1 MKGIKNIGLVVFLAM
16 LTLFTLSLFLTQFA
30 INAPAISQ
38 LRETL
43 PPKAYLSQDQS
54 AALLQVLEAR
64 DSRAAN
70 KLFFLPAMGRAIDE
84 ANDNIG
90 SRYQVDEQ
98 TFEQYLSTA
107 MTQKEGQVLMTTESR
122 EQANQLLPEAIRQ
135 TVIDYTGWLIDRGHA
150 SEAEFRQ
157 NATSG
162 VKGAIDGAVGMAQ
175 IGASKRSDVLFEI
188 LKATGTGF
196 FWTNKT
202 SLFWLLF
209 GLGIAGAL
217 MYMFPAFF
225 DSNPG
230 IKHNHIYHESH
241 SSRGLLGYIMGFYLV
256 AFYVLLYFKHQWL
269 TEWIT
274 LVDRVAQFLRGEDAS
289 RWFMYGFLYT
299 VVILVMGVRMLSKY
313 RHSRYQQVRT
323 LSVMFFQTA
332 FAFVIPQLL
341 YVLNLPEMDLKNS
354 WPLNYT
360 FFFDYNIG
368 GHIESGTFGIF
379 LLGWGIALFAIGVP
393 LFTYFYGKRWYCS
406 WVCGC
411 GGLAETLGDPWRQL
425 SDKTT
430 EAWQVERALI
440 HAVLVFAVLMT
451 GYVLYA
457 FFAEN
462 ISGFGMNRWL
472 ILGLFWASAA
482 GLFLYHRKKYPDLGR
497 NKILVVM
504 GVILFGVSYGVISG
518 FLETGQSQAF
528 VSHDNIKSI
537 YGFAIGSMF
546 AGVIGTGL
554 YPILGNRPWCR
565 FGCPLAAYLGI
576 IQRFKSRFRITT
588 NGGQCISCGNCSTY
602 CEMGI
607 DVRAYAQR
615 GQNIVRASC
624 VGCGVCAAVCPRGV
638 LSLENL
644 SNDDFSRMEEVRY

>member
-1 MKGIKNIGLVVFLAM
+1 MKRLPTIGLSIFLAM
-16 LTLFTLSLFLTQFA
+16 LGFFTLLLVLSSFQ
-30 INAPAISQ
+30 ISASALQQ
-38 LRETL
+38 LRSSLPDKASLPEDQVESLLSVLQEKAGESQNKLAFLPAMNAAIDQTNQHIADRYRVDEATL
-43 PPKAYLSQDQS
+43 DEYLATAITEQDGQFRMTQ
-54 AALLQVLEAR
+54 A
-64 DSRAAN
+64 SREAAN
-70 KLFFLPAMGRAIDE
+70 KL
-84 ANDNIG
+84 
-90 SRYQVDEQ
+90 
-98 TFEQYLSTA
+98 
-107 MTQKEGQVLMTTESR
+107 
-122 EQANQLLPEAIRQ
+122 LPEALRQ
-135 TVIDYTGWLIDRGHA
+135 TVIDYTGWLIDRDFA
-150 SEAEFRQ
+150 SREDFQ
-157 NATSG
+157 SNARGG
-162 VKGAIDGAVGMAQ
+162 VQGAIDGAIGNAQ
-175 IGASKRSDVLFEI
+175 ISDSKRSDTLFEI
-188 LKATGTGF
+188 LKASGTGF
-196 FWTNKT
+196 FWQNKLT
-202 SLFWLLF
+202 LFWLIF

-217 MYMFPAFF
+217 MYIYPAFF
-225 DSNPG
+225 DGNPG
-230 IKHNHIYHESH
+230 IKHHHIYHQSAT
-241 SSRGLLGYIMGFYLV
+241 SRGLIGYIAGFYLV
-256 AFYVLLYFKHQWL
+256 GFYILLYFNHQWI

-274 LVDRVAQFLRGEDAS
+274 LVDPVSQFLRGEEAS

-299 VVILVMGVRMLSKY
+299 VVILVMGVRMLTKY

-332 FAFVIPQLL
+332 FAFLIPQIL

-360 FFFDYNIG
+360 FFFDYNLT
-368 GHIESGTFGIF
+368 GHIEAGTMGIF
-379 LLGWGIALFAIGVP
+379 MLGWGIALFVIGVP

-430 EAWQVERALI
+430 EAWQIERTLI
-440 HAVLVFAVLMT
+440 YSVLVFAVIMT

-457 FFAEN
+457 FLAETD
-462 ISGFGMNRWL
+462 SGFGMNRWL
-472 ILGLFWASAA
+472 LLGLAWVTAA
-482 GLFLYHRKKYPDLGR
+482 GLFLYHRKKYPEIGR
-497 NKILVVM
+497 KKILAVM
-504 GVILFGVSYGVISG
+504 GVILFGVTVGVISG
-518 FLETGQSQAF
+518 FMETGAATARI
-528 VSHDNIKSI
+528 SHDTIKSL

-546 AGVIGTGL
+546 AGIIGTGL

-576 IQRFKSRFRITT
+576 IQRFKSKFRITT

-624 VGCGVCAAVCPRGV
+624 VGCGVCSAVCPRGV

-644 SNDDFSRMEEVRY
+644 SNDDASRMEDVRY